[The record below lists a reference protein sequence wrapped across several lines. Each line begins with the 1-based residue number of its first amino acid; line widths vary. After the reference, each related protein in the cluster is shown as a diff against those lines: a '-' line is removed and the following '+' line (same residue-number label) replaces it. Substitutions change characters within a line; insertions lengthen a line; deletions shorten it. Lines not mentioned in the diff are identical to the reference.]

1 MSERNDDRE
10 PAGRLGQPPTGDF
23 SDGLES
29 LVRSIYEENEKI
41 TLGTAED
48 IIGDAESVVNKR
60 YDQQSEQQIEARW
73 QASERKA
80 SSDVIGTRG
89 NNDFPS
95 RNLWNFCLRFMGQAP
110 PMMLSPLHCLQF
122 VPVQKSVL
130 TSHLFSH
137 EVCMSLARLIVH
149 PVWEQNHYRFI
160 DTLLYAANYHVGAL
174 QNFRWTFFTEDGGPA
189 WEILN
194 NNLMAVGGPQ
204 LPNTVH
210 ELHVDARNT
219 VIARGE
225 TPGVFSDLLCRI
237 GEIATV
243 SRSPSSTELERLKNG
258 VVPFNGRDLEVM
270 EKAIDSMAS
279 TEPKIG
285 YPVQVVYGAFKAA
298 KDTNDALLKR
308 RLREFDAQTQQAV
321 SQPASSIP
329 SPGRVSRRSQS
340 PQDSNVPSDAILHT
354 HISRPSSNRAINQPQ
369 DSIMVSDQRSMRQG
383 YTTVATLDPVPHPR
397 AGMPLIHN
405 LHQRRGPGQGSHVDR
420 GVAADDVVP
429 AHDDFVPMDMDD
441 TPRSREPVRQDSLAT
456 PHLETPDEATLGLG
470 LAMDEIR
477 QLRQDNA
484 HLRQQ
489 LEDEILKRHQQI
501 NNLKT
506 DQALALAAFQ
516 EFKAEQ
522 ARVIDDLKARLETRE
537 TEARRFSERLA
548 ELEARRS
555 ETDRRA
561 V

>member
-10 PAGRLGQPPTGDF
+10 PAGLGQPPTGDF
-23 SDGLES
+23 SDELES

-41 TLGTAED
+41 TLGTVED

-60 YDQQSEQQIEARW
+60 YDQQSEQQIEAQW

-122 VPVQKSVL
+122 VPVQKSVV

-137 EVCMSLARLIVH
+137 GVCMSLARLIVH

-160 DTLLYAANYHVGAL
+160 DTLLYAANHRVGAL

-194 NNLMAVGGPQ
+194 ENLMAVGGPQ

-210 ELHVDARNT
+210 ELHFDARNIA
-219 VIARGE
+219 IARGE

-243 SRSPSSTELERLKNG
+243 SRSPSSSELERLKNG

-285 YPVQVVYGAFKAA
+285 YPVQVVYNAFKAA
-298 KDTNDALLKR
+298 KDTDDALLKGR
-308 RLREFDAQTQQAV
+308 IREFDARACKQVLRIAARPENRGTV
-321 SQPASSIP
+321 IL
-329 SPGRVSRRSQS
+329 SP
-340 PQDSNVPSDAILHT
+340 D
-354 HISRPSSNRAINQPQ
+354 
-369 DSIMVSDQRSMRQG
+369 
-383 YTTVATLDPVPHPR
+383 
-397 AGMPLIHN
+397 
-405 LHQRRGPGQGSHVDR
+405 
-420 GVAADDVVP
+420 
-429 AHDDFVPMDMDD
+429 
-441 TPRSREPVRQDSLAT
+441 
-456 PHLETPDEATLGLG
+456 
-470 LAMDEIR
+470 
-477 QLRQDNA
+477 
-484 HLRQQ
+484 
-489 LEDEILKRHQQI
+489 
-501 NNLKT
+501 
-506 DQALALAAFQ
+506 
-516 EFKAEQ
+516 
-522 ARVIDDLKARLETRE
+522 
-537 TEARRFSERLA
+537 
-548 ELEARRS
+548 
-555 ETDRRA
+555 
-561 V
+561 